1 MPEIIDAVNSGN
13 ISHLLAAIV
22 IILGGAVSFLFSLI
36 VKELRARVTRAE
48 SLTDRMVETFDGLEK
63 ATSTAVAV
71 ARDNAEVA
79 KKSAELAQR
88 SIDELRNRP

>member
-1 MPEIIDAVNSGN
+1 MPDIIDAATKGD
-13 ISHLLAAIV
+13 IALLLAAIV
-22 IILGGAVSFLFSLI
+22 VILGGAVSFLFSLI

-48 SLTDRMVETFDGLEK
+48 SLTDRMVDTFDGLEK

-79 KKSAELAQR
+79 KHSAELAQR
-88 SIDELRNRP
+88 TLDELRNRP